1 MLEKHVRIF
10 VLVCFSFIAKYEDE
24 TMTRKDYE
32 LIAKVIKVHAN
43 FKCTYTDQRKV
54 EMLDLAIDLAVYFQE
69 ENPRFD
75 PARFLKACGIED

>member
-1 MLEKHVRIF
+1 
-10 VLVCFSFIAKYEDE
+10 
-24 TMTRKDYE
+24 MTKKDYE

-75 PARFLKACGIED
+75 RDRFLKACGLGE